1 MRIYIPMLVAAIV
14 VGMCL
19 SIPAWAD
26 ADEFF
31 SDRLVIPFG
40 IVTFV
45 LLAATVITGLSIRR
59 RPRLYNW
66 HKGFAVATIL
76 SAAAHGLLVFL
87 VS

>member
-1 MRIYIPMLVAAIV
+1 MKIYVWMLMTAIT
-14 VGMCL
+14 VGMFL

-26 ADEFF
+26 AD
-31 SDRLVIPFG
+31 DLGLGRLVIPIG

-66 HKGFAVATIL
+66 HKGFAIATIL
-76 SAAAHGLLVFL
+76 SALAHGLLVFFG
-87 VS
+87 S

>member
-1 MRIYIPMLVAAIV
+1 MTVNIRMLVAAIV

-26 ADEFF
+26 AD
-31 SDRLVIPFG
+31 DLGLGRLVIPIG
-40 IVTFV
+40 IVTFA

-76 SAAAHGLLVFL
+76 SAAAHGLLVFFGR
-87 VS
+87 